1 MVSSV
6 SSSSLA
12 SSWASQIFSK
22 LDTKNQGYIDKST
35 LQDAF
40 SSIDSSSSS
49 SSSTNVD
56 QLFSSIDTDSDG
68 KITQSELTTTLQKVA
83 DQLNSQF
90 DQSRMGMSGAG
101 GPGGP
106 GGAGGPPPG
115 PPPSGSG
122 DGDGDSDDS
131 GFTKDQLTQQLQSS
145 DVSSDTKR
153 SDLISSIVSNF
164 DKADTDG
171 DGKVTRNEAM
181 SYAKTLDSTSST
193 SSTSAVTSTSD
204 SSGSSSSSSSTSSN
218 SDATV
223 MMQILKL
230 MQAYG
235 SSTTDNS
242 YSLLANSI
250 SVSA

>member
-49 SSSTNVD
+49 SSSSSTNVD
-56 QLFSSIDTDSDG
+56 QLFSSIDSDNDG

-90 DQSRMGMSGAG
+90 DQSRMGMGGG

-115 PPPSGSG
+115 PPPGG
-122 DGDGDSDDS
+122 DSDGDSDDS
-131 GFTKDQLTQQLQSS
+131 GFTKDQLTQQLQDSS
-145 DVSSDTKR
+145 SSSDTKR
-153 SDLISSIVSNF
+153 TDLISSIVSNF
-164 DKADTDG
+164 DKADSDG
-171 DGKVTRNEAM
+171 DGKVTRKEAM
-181 SYAKTLDSTSST
+181 AYDQSVNGTSSAS
-193 SSTSAVTSTSD
+193 SSTGTVAST
-204 SSGSSSSSSSTSSN
+204 SSSSSSSSGTSTSSN
-218 SDATV
+218 SDTAV
-223 MMQILKL
+223 LSQILKL

-235 SSTTDNS
+235 STSNDS
-242 YSLLANSI
+242 AYSLLANSI